1 MHAKHNS
8 TIAICLT
15 AILVLGPAAA
25 SAQTNTFSGQAV
37 ALRAS
42 VIGVA
47 LALSDTGP
55 LPATGGNLKTSVA
68 SVNVLGLVSADVLSS
83 AASGSGSSSQSQSAV
98 VDLNLLGGLITADL
112 VKSTSSATCSGGQAA
127 VSGNSELVGLVVAG
141 QPVLVVNPNV
151 AISAPGGISVIVNE
165 QTSSP
170 GGNTGSMTVNALH
183 VTGPAIDIV
192 VASAQSGITCG

>member
-47 LALSDTGP
+47 LALSDTGRFRP
-55 LPATGGNLKTSVA
+55 PAET
-68 SVNVLGLVSADVLSS
+68 
-83 AASGSGSSSQSQSAV
+83 
-98 VDLNLLGGLITADL
+98 
-112 VKSTSSATCSGGQAA
+112 
-127 VSGNSELVGLVVAG
+127 
-141 QPVLVVNPNV
+141 
-151 AISAPGGISVIVNE
+151 
-165 QTSSP
+165 
-170 GGNTGSMTVNALH
+170 
-183 VTGPAIDIV
+183 
-192 VASAQSGITCG
+192 